1 MRSKNSSYNQILNLW
16 GHLESSQRFKLFTLC
31 LLILFSGF
39 LEILTIGSVVPFMMA
54 IVDSESLYSNPNLSK
69 ILDFFEIETT
79 VQLIFFLSSIF
90 AFAIISSS
98 IARLVIAKFNFRWC
112 YEIIA
117 SIAVKVFK
125 VSLDQSY
132 SFHQAK
138 NSSETVSGII
148 QKTGSLLSALIL
160 PVMVIIQTSILVI
173 SVLITLFLA
182 VDISNVFIIFLFA
195 CSYALFSIF
204 LKKRLDTNSF
214 IIAEHQVKGLNALQ
228 ESLAGIKDLILNDG
242 KDFYSSKFEQAETLY
257 RRKIGENAYIS
268 VFPRFFI
275 EAAGIVIIILII
287 VLNISVGQKPETI
300 LPSIAVLA
308 LSAQRVLPYLQQMY
322 ASYAAISGNKKVIS
336 DALEQLNQ
344 PTPRVSTREDGI
356 SFEKEI
362 KFNKVFYKYPNT
374 VDYVLKDFNLTIKKG
389 EKIGLIGTTGCGKST
404 SADIL
409 MGLLQPEKGQILI
422 DGKDLQTLNLKSW
435 YKKISHVPQKI
446 FISDSSIKQN
456 IILGHDHEYRKEQR
470 VSQALRDASL
480 EDFVS
485 QLPEGENTQTGEDGS
500 LLSGGQ
506 RQRIGIAR
514 SFFKGGDLVIF
525 DEATNA
531 LDNKT
536 ENIIVESLEK
546 LGEDKTVVII
556 AHNLDTIKNCDQ
568 VVIVSEGKVVA
579 KGPYDKISENDS
591 FKSMIQ

>member
-1 MRSKNSSYNQILNLW
+1 
-16 GHLESSQRFKLFTLC
+16 
-31 LLILFSGF
+31 
-39 LEILTIGSVVPFMMA
+39 
-54 IVDSESLYSNPNLSK
+54 
-69 ILDFFEIETT
+69 
-79 VQLIFFLSSIF
+79 
-90 AFAIISSS
+90 
-98 IARLVIAKFNFRWC
+98 
-112 YEIIA
+112 
-117 SIAVKVFK
+117 
-125 VSLDQSY
+125 
-132 SFHQAK
+132 
-138 NSSETVSGII
+138 
-148 QKTGSLLSALIL
+148 
-160 PVMVIIQTSILVI
+160 
-173 SVLITLFLA
+173 
-182 VDISNVFIIFLFA
+182 
-195 CSYALFSIF
+195 
-204 LKKRLDTNSF
+204 
-214 IIAEHQVKGLNALQ
+214 
-228 ESLAGIKDLILNDG
+228 
-242 KDFYSSKFEQAETLY
+242 
-257 RRKIGENAYIS
+257 
-268 VFPRFFI
+268 
-275 EAAGIVIIILII
+275 
-287 VLNISVGQKPETI
+287 
-300 LPSIAVLA
+300 
-308 LSAQRVLPYLQQMY
+308 
-322 ASYAAISGNKKVIS
+322 
-336 DALEQLNQ
+336 LEQLNQ